1 MTHKHAFL
9 FLVRKIDS
17 ATLEVLKTLDDPQ
30 HDFYIHVDAKS
41 GPIDLT
47 TITRNL

>member
-17 ATLEVLKTLDDPQ
+17 ATLEVLKTLDD
-30 HDFYIHVDAKS
+30 
-41 GPIDLT
+41 GRL
-47 TITRNL
+47 